1 MSLPNPI
8 NVTYVA
14 PTIDDS
20 FPYQY
25 IVKDTDNI
33 INIDTTNGEVHVI
46 LRNILN
52 SGVLQFQPLL
62 SINDGGNNASVNNI
76 YIYPSEGDI
85 INDGTE
91 FILNTDGA
99 NSIVQ
104 ISNINQWVVLSTQTS
119 GGGGGGLTM
128 DGFVGITSTL
138 NKIVDSGGTASP
150 LQISTTSVTNY
161 GAGDLNTNTAFGDD
175 TLVNNL
181 IGERNTGFGNNVL
194 LDNNAG
200 DYNTAIG
207 SNAMNKN
214 VVGESNTAIGYQSLY
229 NNIAEYNTA
238 IGVSTLRNNEEGTNN
253 IAIGYRAMY
262 DNINGSYN
270 IAIGDFCMDSD
281 EEGSENIAL
290 GNGIIS
296 NGSNNSLM
304 IGRSASVSGDNQVA
318 IGSSSYPL
326 GAVNT
331 EENTSSKYWEVI
343 INGVVEKI
351 LLA

>member
-14 PTIDDS
+14 PSVDET
-20 FPYQY
+20 FPFIY

-33 INIDTTNGEVHVI
+33 INIDTTNGEVFVI
-46 LRNILN
+46 LRNIQN

-76 YIYPSEGDI
+76 YIFPSLGDL
-85 INDGTE
+85 INDAGD

-99 NSIVQ
+99 NSIFQ

-128 DGFVGITSTL
+128 DGFVGITSFL

-150 LQISTTSVTNY
+150 LQISTTSVTSY
-161 GAGDLNTNTAFGDD
+161 GGGDMNTNTAFGDD
-175 TLVNNL
+175 SLVDNG
-181 IGERNTGFGNNVL
+181 IGENNTGFGNAVL
-194 LDNNAG
+194 FKNIEGN
-200 DYNTAIG
+200 YNTAIG
-207 SNAMNKN
+207 SFALRDNL
-214 VVGESNTAIGYQSLY
+214 VGESNTAIGYQSLY
-229 NNIAEYNTA
+229 NNLANYNTA
-238 IGVSTLRNNEEGTNN
+238 IGTSTLRNNEDGTNN

-262 DNINGSYN
+262 DNITGNYN
-270 IAIGDFCMDSD
+270 IAIGDFCMDDD
-281 EEGSENIAL
+281 EEGSENIAI
-290 GNGIIS
+290 GNGISS
-296 NGSNNSLM
+296 NDNNNSLM

-318 IGSSSYPL
+318 IGSASFPL

-331 EENTSSKYWEVI
+331 EDNTSSKYWEVI
-343 INGVVEKI
+343 INGNVEKI